1 MTPAVLE
8 LQRVSFAYPGNV
20 TALDNF
26 SASILRGRRTAV
38 LGRNGSGKTTL
49 FSLLNGLQRPQ
60 NGQILFDGDPIRY
73 DREGLLKLR
82 QAVGMVFQD
91 PDSQLFSS
99 CIYEDVSFGPLNL
112 GLPEAEVRSRVD
124 NALGQMKLAGVQNRP
139 THSLSFGQKK
149 RACIAGVLAMQP
161 LVLVLDEP
169 FSGLDPIMVAEFMTI
184 LDELH
189 RGGTTLIIATH
200 DVDLAYAWAD
210 DAIILQDGQ
219 LLAQGTAQELLMQ
232 SMVHAEL
239 GAAPLVAEVN
249 RALALTGTGVYDNEY
264 QPRTGAELVQLLL
277 HLSRQESDP

>member
-1 MTPAVLE
+1 MTPTVIE
-8 LQRVSFAYPGNV
+8 LQRVSFAYPGDI

-91 PDSQLFSS
+91 PDSQLFSA
-99 CIYEDVSFGPLNL
+99 CIYEDISFGPLNL

-124 NALGQMKLAGVQNRP
+124 NALGQMKLTGVQNRP

-161 LVLVLDEP
+161 QVLVLDEP
-169 FSGLDPIMVAEFMTI
+169 FSGLDPIMAAEFMTI

-210 DAIILQDGQ
+210 DAIILRDGQ
-219 LLAQGTAQELLMQ
+219 LLAQGTTQELLMQ
-232 SMVHAEL
+232 PLVHAEL
-239 GAAPLVAEVN
+239 GAAPL
-249 RALALTGTGVYDNEY
+249 
-264 QPRTGAELVQLLL
+264 
-277 HLSRQESDP
+277 